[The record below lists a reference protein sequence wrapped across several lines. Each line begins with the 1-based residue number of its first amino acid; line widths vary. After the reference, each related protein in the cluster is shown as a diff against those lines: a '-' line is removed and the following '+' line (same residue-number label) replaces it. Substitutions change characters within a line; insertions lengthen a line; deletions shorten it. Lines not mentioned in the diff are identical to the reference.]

1 LFVLTNNKQLT
12 NKQLSE
18 RMKLIVGLGNPG
30 IEYQFTPHNAGFLAI
45 DRIAEICG
53 VSVANRRGR
62 ALTARARLAG
72 QEVLLAKPETF
83 MNLSGLSVAAL
94 LKDLELTPDTKG
106 GPVKD
111 LIVLY
116 DELAIPLGQL
126 RIRERGSAGGHNGI
140 KSILSSLG
148 TEEFIRVRI
157 GVGKPPTVTGR
168 EIKAGGT
175 NYLLAPVR
183 RMQLQELDEVLD
195 QAVRAVEMVLTEG
208 TLKAMNEFNRKVNG
222 TPEDPAAQ

>member
-1 LFVLTNNKQLT
+1 MKLGL
-12 NKQLSE
+12 
-18 RMKLIVGLGNPG
+18 KLIVGLGNPG

-45 DRIAEICG
+45 DRIAERCG
-53 VSVANRRGR
+53 AIVANRRGK
-62 ALTARARLAG
+62 ALTARTRIGG

-83 MNLSGLSVAAL
+83 MNLSGLAVAAL
-94 LKDLELTPDTKG
+94 LKDLELGPDTKG
-106 GPVKD
+106 APADD

-148 TEEFIRVRI
+148 TEDWVRVRI
-157 GVGKPPTVTGR
+157 GVGKPPTQTGR
-168 EIKAGGT
+168 ELKAGGSE
-175 NYLLAPVR
+175 YLLAPMR

-195 QAVRAVEMVLTEG
+195 EAARAVEMIVQHG
-208 TLKAMNEFNRKVNG
+208 AKKAMNEFNRKVTG
-222 TPEDPAAQ
+222 EPGSEAE